1 MRVMLTGGAG
11 YIGSLLTEK
20 LLQDGHEVTVIDNF
34 MYKQHSLL
42 NLCSD
47 PKLTVIKGDIR
58 RKELLKQHVHK
69 YDVIIPLAAIVG
81 MPACNNNPEL
91 AYQINTQQITDIL
104 SLRSHDQM
112 LLFPNTNSGYGQGEG
127 AVFTEESE
135 LNPISVYG
143 KTKCES
149 EKRVRDEQNTVVFRL
164 ATVFGS
170 SPKMRLDLLVNDFTY
185 RAWWDG
191 YITLFES
198 HFKRNYVHVKDVSNL
213 FAWSIKNW
221 NDVKDDVFNF
231 GLSEANLSKREL
243 CEKIQIYLPSFYIN
257 EHENKKDPDQRNYIV
272 LNDKIES
279 RGFKASYSID
289 QGIQELLKTFQIIQ
303 PQIYSNII

>member
-1 MRVMLTGGAG
+1 
-11 YIGSLLTEK
+11 
-20 LLQDGHEVTVIDNF
+20 
-34 MYKQHSLL
+34 
-42 NLCSD
+42 
-47 PKLTVIKGDIR
+47 
-58 RKELLKQHVHK
+58 
-69 YDVIIPLAAIVG
+69 

-91 AYQINTQQITDIL
+91 AYAINTQQITDIL

-127 AVFTEESE
+127 AVFTEKSE

-149 EKRVRDEQNTVVFRL
+149 EKRVREEVNTVVFRL

-191 YITLFES
+191 YIGLFES
-198 HFKRNYVHVKDVSNL
+198 HFKRNYVHVKDVADL

-221 NDVKDDVFNF
+221 NEVRDDVFNF

-243 CEKIQIYLPSFYIN
+243 CEKIKLYLPSCYIH
-257 EHENKKDPDQRNYIV
+257 EHDDKKDPDQRNYIV

-279 RGFKASYSID
+279 RGFKAKRSID
-289 QGIQELLKTFQIIQ
+289 EGIKELLKVFQIIQ
-303 PQIYSNII
+303 PQIYSNIL